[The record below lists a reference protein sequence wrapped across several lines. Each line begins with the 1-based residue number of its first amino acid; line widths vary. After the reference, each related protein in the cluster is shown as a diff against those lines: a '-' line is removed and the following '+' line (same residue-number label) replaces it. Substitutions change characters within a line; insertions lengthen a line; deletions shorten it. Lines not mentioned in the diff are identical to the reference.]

1 MTDDPAGGLVRPAS
15 TLLLLRDDPT
25 FEVLMVER
33 HHQIDFA
40 SGALVFPGGKTS
52 AGDHDEAWADHALGW
67 TSHGAEQAGLRIAAI
82 RELFEEAGLLLARR
96 PDGGPLEVEPAPLA
110 LRQSVDRGETPFLDV
125 VREAGARLDL
135 SALTVF
141 ARWITPPVTPKRFDT
156 WFYLAHAPA
165 DQLAVCDGRE
175 TVDACWYAPHAA
187 LSAAERGER
196 KVVFPTRMN
205 LGMLAKAQSAA
216 AAIEQASLRPLV
228 TVQPEIHDGPEGRR
242 LVLPESA
249 GYGAVSEPFVP
260 GM

>member
-1 MTDDPAGGLVRPAS
+1 MTDDPAGGVVRPAS
-15 TLLLLRDDPT
+15 TLLLLRDDPA

-33 HHQIDFA
+33 HHEIDFA
-40 SGALVFPGGKTS
+40 SGALVFPGGKS
-52 AGDHDEAWADHALGW
+52 SLGDHDEAWRDHALGW
-67 TSHGAEQAGLRIAAI
+67 AEHGPEQAALRIAAI
-82 RELFEEAGLLLARR
+82 RELFEEAGLMLARR
-96 PDGGPLEVEPAPLA
+96 HDGAPLEVEPAPLA
-110 LRQSVDRGETPFLDV
+110 LRRSVDRGETPFVEV
-125 VREAGARLDL
+125 VRAAGARLDL

-165 DQLAVCDGRE
+165 GQLAVCDGRE
-175 TVDACWYAPHAA
+175 TVDACWYGPQAA
-187 LSAAERGER
+187 LDAAARGER

-205 LGMLAKAQSAA
+205 LGLLARAASAA
-216 AAIEQASLRPLV
+216 SAIDQARTRPLV

-242 LVLPESA
+242 LVLSESA

>member
-15 TLLLLRDDPT
+15 TLLLLRDDPA

-33 HHQIDFA
+33 HREIDFA
-40 SGALVFPGGKTS
+40 SGALVFPGGKS
-52 AGDHDEAWADHALGW
+52 SPGDHDEAWRDHALGW
-67 TSHGAEQAGLRIAAI
+67 SEHGPEQAGLRIAAI
-82 RELFEEAGLLLARR
+82 RELFEEAGLMLGRQQ
-96 PDGGPLEVEPAPLA
+96 DGAPLEVEPAPLT
-110 LRQSVDRGETPFLDV
+110 LRQSVDRGETPFLEV
-125 VREAGARLDL
+125 VRAAGARLDL

-165 DQLAVCDGRE
+165 GQLAVCDGRE
-175 TVDACWYAPHAA
+175 TVDACWYGPQAA
-187 LSAAERGER
+187 LDAAERGER

-205 LGMLAKAQSAA
+205 LGLLARAASAT
-216 AAIEQASLRPLV
+216 AAIDQARRRPLV
-228 TVQPEIHDGPEGRR
+228 TVQPEIHEGPDGRR
-242 LVLPESA
+242 LILPESA

>member
-1 MTDDPAGGLVRPAS
+1 MTQDLLDGPVRPAS
-15 TLLLLRDDPT
+15 TLLLLRDDPA

-33 HHQIDFA
+33 HHAIDFA
-40 SGALVFPGGKTS
+40 GGALVFPGGKTH
-52 AGDHDEAWADHALGW
+52 AGDHHESWGEHALGW
-67 TSHGAEQAGLRIAAI
+67 GAHGIVQAGLRIAAI

-96 PDGGPLEVEPAPLA
+96 ADGRPLEIEPAPLA
-110 LRQSVDRGETPFLDV
+110 LRQSVDRGETPFIDV
-125 VREAGARLDL
+125 VRAAGVQLDL

-175 TVDACWYAPHAA
+175 TVDACWYAPEAA
-187 LSAAERGER
+187 LGAAERGER

-205 LGMLAKAQSAA
+205 LGRLARSTSAA
-216 AAIEQASLRPLV
+216 TAIAEAETRPVV
-228 TVQPEIHDGPEGRR
+228 TVQPEIHDGPDGRR
-242 LVLPESA
+242 LVLPEAA
-249 GYGAVSEPFVP
+249 GYGAVSEPFLP

>member
-15 TLLLLRDDPT
+15 TLLLLRDDPS

-40 SGALVFPGGKTS
+40 SGALVFPGGKS
-52 AGDHDEAWADHALGW
+52 SPGDHDEAWREHALGW
-67 TSHGAEQAGLRIAAI
+67 GEHGAEQSGLRIAAI
-82 RELFEEAGLLLARR
+82 REVFEEAGLLLARR
-96 PDGGPLEVEPAPLA
+96 IDGGPLAIEPAPLE

-125 VREAGARLDL
+125 VRAAGARLDL

-156 WFYLAHAPA
+156 WFYVAHAPA

-175 TVDACWYAPHAA
+175 TVEACWYAPDAA
-187 LSAAERGER
+187 LEAAERGRR
-196 KVVFPTRMN
+196 KLVFPTRMN
-205 LGMLAKAQSAA
+205 LQLLARAASAA
-216 AAIEQASLRPLV
+216 AAIDQARARPLV
-228 TVQPEIHDGPEGRR
+228 TVQPEIHEGPDGRR

-249 GYGAVSEPFVP
+249 GYGAVSEPFIP

>member
-15 TLLLLRDDPT
+15 TLLLLRDDPS

-40 SGALVFPGGKTS
+40 SGALVFPGGKS
-52 AGDHDEAWADHALGW
+52 SPGDHDEAWREHALGW
-67 TSHGAEQAGLRIAAI
+67 GEHGAEQSGLRIAAI
-82 RELFEEAGLLLARR
+82 REVFEEAGLLLARR
-96 PDGGPLEVEPAPLA
+96 IDGGPLAIEPAPLE

-125 VREAGARLDL
+125 VRAAGARLDL

-156 WFYLAHAPA
+156 WFYVAHAPA

-175 TVDACWYAPHAA
+175 TVDACWYAPDAA
-187 LSAAERGER
+187 LEAAERGRR
-196 KVVFPTRMN
+196 KLVFPTRMN
-205 LGMLAKAQSAA
+205 LQLLARAASAA
-216 AAIEQASLRPLV
+216 AAIDQARARPLV
-228 TVQPEIHDGPEGRR
+228 TVQPEIHEGPDGRR

-249 GYGAVSEPFVP
+249 GYGAVSEPFIP

>member
-1 MTDDPAGGLVRPAS
+1 MTDDPAGGMVRPAS
-15 TLLLLRDDPT
+15 TLLLLRDDPS

-40 SGALVFPGGKTS
+40 SGALVFPGGKS
-52 AGDHDEAWADHALGW
+52 SPGDHDEAWREHALGW
-67 TSHGAEQAGLRIAAI
+67 GEHGAEQSGLRIAAI
-82 RELFEEAGLLLARR
+82 REVFEEAGLLLARR
-96 PDGGPLEVEPAPLA
+96 IDGGPLAIEPAPLE

-125 VREAGARLDL
+125 VRAAGARLDL

-156 WFYLAHAPA
+156 WFYVAHAPA

-175 TVDACWYAPHAA
+175 TVDACWYAPDAA
-187 LSAAERGER
+187 LEAAERGRR
-196 KVVFPTRMN
+196 KLVFPTRMN
-205 LGMLAKAQSAA
+205 LQLLARAASAA
-216 AAIEQASLRPLV
+216 AAIDQARARPLV
-228 TVQPEIHDGPEGRR
+228 TVQPEIHEGPDGRR

-249 GYGAVSEPFVP
+249 GYGAVSEPFIP